1 MITLYSIEDTYKAL
15 DDNEEALFIPN
26 CDPALIGTYTLE
38 REGET
43 VTVSCYDY
51 DFLVDCF
58 AKEFS
63 VDCEAHED
71 PVEQAM
77 EWIDYNVIGSYVGK
91 YTPIVVY
98 KDEEGNYSESE
109 D

>member
-1 MITLYSIEDTYKAL
+1 MITLYTIEDTYKAL
-15 DDNEEALFIPN
+15 DDNAEALFIPN

-51 DFLVDCF
+51 DNLVDCF

-71 PVEQAM
+71 PVETAM

-91 YTPIVVY
+91 YTPMVVC

>member
-1 MITLYSIEDTYKAL
+1 MINFYSIDETL
-15 DDNEEALFIPN
+15 DLLAKDEALIIPE
-26 CDPALIGTYTLE
+26 CDSAIIGTYTLE

-43 VTVSCYDY
+43 VSVACYDY
-51 DFLVDCF
+51 DLLVDCF
-58 AKEFS
+58 SQQFGEDS
-63 VDCEAHED
+63 EWGED

-91 YTPIVVY
+91 YTPMVVH
-98 KDEEGNYSESE
+98 KDEEGNYSDSE

>member
-1 MITLYSIEDTYKAL
+1 MINFYSVQETLDLLSND
-15 DDNEEALFIPN
+15 EALIIPD
-26 CDPALIGTYTLE
+26 CDSALIGTYTLE

-43 VTVSCYDY
+43 VSVGCYDY
-51 DFLVDCF
+51 DLLVDCF
-58 AKEFS
+58 AKQFS
-63 VDCEAHED
+63 EDCEWGES

-91 YTPIVVY
+91 YTPMVVS
-98 KDEEGNYSESE
+98 KDDEGNYSDSE

>member
-1 MITLYSIEDTYKAL
+1 MITLLNLEDTYKAL
-15 DDNEEALFIPN
+15 DNNEEALFLPN
-26 CDPALIGTYTLE
+26 CDPALIGTYELE
-38 REGET
+38 RECEN
-43 VTVSCYDY
+43 VIVSCYDY
-51 DFLVDCF
+51 DLLVDCF

-71 PVEQAM
+71 PVETAM

-91 YTPIVVY
+91 YTPMVVC

>member
-1 MITLYSIEDTYKAL
+1 MINFYSINETL
-15 DDNEEALFIPN
+15 DLLAKDEALIIPQ
-26 CDPALIGTYTLE
+26 CDSAIIGTYTLE

-43 VTVSCYDY
+43 VSVACYDY
-51 DFLVDCF
+51 DLLVDCF
-58 AKEFS
+58 SKQFS
-63 VDCEAHED
+63 EDCESGED

-91 YTPIVVY
+91 YTPIVLS
-98 KDEEGNYSESE
+98 KDDEGNYSDSE